1 MIKIFNATDTDFKT
15 AGNIIINP
23 LYCHE
28 IKKKSLNGWYIEV
41 EIPIKYKEY
50 IEADKLCVVKTKS
63 KLKPQ
68 AFRINDS
75 ITYTNRKIK
84 FTAEHV
90 MFDSRRYVLLD
101 VRPTNLNGQNGL
113 KYVNERTDKTSPF
126 SIDSN
131 VENVNTAYFIRKTL
145 LESWQVFE
153 ERWGGVFEADNWDIS
168 FKQSIGKDNGETIVY
183 GKNMQGF
190 EIFEDWSNVCTKI
203 LPVGYDGLLLPEI
216 YLESETQYEI
226 SYTKIVDFQT
236 DLEAEEQTE
245 TNLLLELRN
254 NASKYLEENCVPKV
268 SYTVNSNVNN
278 DLEIGD
284 TIKVLHPFVNIFTEV
299 LEYEYDLIS
308 EKVKSLTFGNYTRDV
323 KTKFNNIKNTIETIK
338 QTVSKQEI
346 TIKEQTNLI
355 NSLNKNGYVY
365 IDDNEIL
372 ILDKLPKEQAKNVWR
387 FGLGGIGFSSKG
399 YEGPFETAITM
410 DGQINAKFI
419 TTGTMAVARIEGLAN
434 FITETSSS
442 ITKIELEQGRITSK
456 VSSVEQSVEN
466 ITKIEGTAEGK
477 NIYIDDASAEPL
489 IDIMLEG
496 ESQQATRSGKNLLDN
511 TATTKISNGITF
523 TVNSDGTVL
532 VDGTNDTSANSSLVI
547 NRYDLSPGTYI
558 LNGCPSGGAS
568 NTYRL
573 AIQETGSYSILGSI
587 DIGNGSREFTIDT
600 TTSVQIAIF
609 IQKGL
614 TINNLLF
621 KPMLREATIADDTY
635 EQYGAS
641 PSPDYRSKI
650 ENLEG
655 ENICPS
661 LNTTRTINGVTFT
674 KNKDGSITMN
684 GTATA
689 KTTYPINVNTTTA
702 TRTVLL
708 KANSKYRMLSSYESG
723 KYTTQVFYLKNN
735 VMTYSSSLIET
746 VEETKVGMYIT
757 VYKDAV
763 LENVTIYPQIT
774 KGEEYKP
781 YVPYNS
787 LGFLDIGENLIK
799 AREYSAT
806 VNNVESSITNG
817 LVKLNGT
824 MGEAAAGS
832 NAFSIIGNWTANYSA
847 YDTSIEYIKLKA
859 GTYTLSIHNV
869 KGSCTEGSLALV
881 AGNTNPKKTKA
892 KIQLKNETSKTFT
905 LEEESICRISVGY
918 NVGCTFNNFE
928 FNVMLN
934 KGSQAPYIPYQE
946 QAEYFPLSEGQK
958 LYKGSYLAYDGIH
971 HKRKQTTVTIRNI
984 VALSNG
990 NVGGIFQFAGKKY
1003 SSHNVLCCDKAKYD
1017 PNRRFV
1023 TDTVYENPSNVVF
1036 VGDSTDTLETL
1047 KAKYDGAILEYEL
1060 AEEEIVPYTE
1070 TQKEAWEKL
1079 RHFTLF
1085 KGINNI
1091 TSTAN
1096 AKITYVRDNGLSDTY
1111 ETKRNVKENHYTKS
1125 ETDSQINQTADSIKE
1140 SVKEI
1145 NEQTQEKLAT
1155 LELANQSLEF
1165 ATKRTGGNNLIRNS
1179 AMINDNNFWLAHAK
1193 YPYQESDTPPDNP
1206 TEGAYW
1212 YCTANSGSY
1221 IENQMYVY
1229 NSSGWQ
1235 VSELSRKSLLSA
1247 QNYFA
1252 YTTSNEYWA
1261 NGRNANENTL
1271 SGRVI
1276 KLDGRQDYTVSHIFN
1291 ITEPITLNQNENKMA
1306 ISYFI
1311 KNSIVQGN
1319 VCVGLM
1325 FLNEADF
1332 TEVEKP
1338 YSLYEPGIILTPDDL
1353 KDLTKIEQIIEIP
1366 KKSDFI
1372 PVVVSNTAPTD
1383 TTKNWLDTTIYLVKK
1398 YNSQTSQWEI
1408 LDTKMSLYNESS
1420 REVWTYRYFYGFY
1433 YQTPII
1439 YDTAEI
1445 KSCYVALTFYPAFAV
1460 YTGNVEPTPYKG
1472 LYWNN
1477 KTTNLVKRAKY
1488 NDTTFVEWETLDI
1501 PSSLLPTGA
1510 SLGVELFDYIVP
1522 IKGFVEIA
1530 DLKLEYNTMCTQWT
1544 QFPGE
1549 VYGKNYKMDEKGF
1562 WIQANQ
1568 NTMFIDEDE
1577 ILATY
1582 KGINIFQIN
1591 KDLAYFYKIQ
1601 ATESIEVGNYFLK
1614 TQQIN
1619 SKNMLLLY

>member
-1 MIKIFNATDTDFKT
+1 MKKFDTQYVDSNTYPIRLDTCLENLCSQVGLTLGNKNFPNNSYMLKGNPFTNKETRKTVLSNLVQLAGGFAEIDVEDGKLYVRNLDVSGEAVETIDGNNYDEFKPNNVFGPVNSVRIQMNSGVDGEETIKEAEGVTDENRCQITIADNYYLTSAEEREAVINGIFNA
-15 AGNIIINP
+15 
-23 LYCHE
+23 
-28 IKKKSLNGWYIEV
+28 LNGLTYLPIELSYYGY
-41 EIPIKYKEY
+41 PWLKLGDKIKVKDKNDKEY
-50 IEADKLCVVKTKS
+50 I
-63 KLKPQ
+63 
-68 AFRINDS
+68 
-75 ITYTNRKIK
+75 TYVM
-84 FTAEHV
+84 EH
-90 MFDSRRYVLLD
+90 
-101 VRPTNLNGQNGL
+101 TL
-113 KYVNERTDKTSPF
+113 KYNGSYSGIIKAIALTKTQQAYKEVLSLKDWRRNTELAVDK
-126 SIDSN
+126 IN
-131 VENVNTAYFIRKTL
+131 GKMTAVI
-145 LESWQVFE
+145 
-153 ERWGGVFEADNWDIS
+153 
-168 FKQSIGKDNGETIVY
+168 
-183 GKNMQGF
+183 
-190 EIFEDWSNVCTKI
+190 
-203 LPVGYDGLLLPEI
+203 
-216 YLESETQYEI
+216 
-226 SYTKIVDFQT
+226 
-236 DLEAEEQTE
+236 EEQSE
-245 TNLLLELRN
+245 Q
-254 NASKYLEENCVPKV
+254 
-268 SYTVNSNVNN
+268 
-278 DLEIGD
+278 
-284 TIKVLHPFVNIFTEV
+284 
-299 LEYEYDLIS
+299 S
-308 EKVKSLTFGNYTRDV
+308 EKLTKVEQDV
-323 KTKFNNIKNTIETIK
+323 
-338 QTVSKQEI
+338 
-346 TIKEQTNLI
+346 
-355 NSLNKNGYVY
+355 NG
-365 IDDNEIL
+365 
-372 ILDKLPKEQAKNVWR
+372 
-387 FGLGGIGFSSKG
+387 
-399 YEGPFETAITM
+399 
-410 DGQINAKFI
+410 
-419 TTGTMAVARIEGLAN
+419 
-434 FITETSSS
+434 
-442 ITKIELEQGRITSK
+442 ITSK

-587 DIGNGSREFTIDT
+587 DIGNSSREFTIDT

-689 KTTYPINVNTTTA
+689 KTTYPINVNTTTT

-806 VNNVESSITNG
+806 VNNVERSITNR

-905 LEEESICRISVGY
+905 LEEESICRISVEY

-958 LYKGSYLAYDGIH
+958 LYKGSYLADDGTH
-971 HKRKQTTVTIRNI
+971 HKRKQIVLDGSDNRAWYMDTQSETSTDYFYTRTVGITTENINSVICSHLKKGSRSRQGFWATTVFCITMNKTVIGIISSDTKAQRITKFKTWLATQYANGTPVI
-984 VALSNG
+984 V
-990 NVGGIFQFAGKKY
+990 
-1003 SSHNVLCCDKAKYD
+1003 
-1017 PNRRFV
+1017 
-1023 TDTVYENPSNVVF
+1023 
-1036 VGDSTDTLETL
+1036 
-1047 KAKYDGAILEYEL
+1047 EYEP

-1070 TQKEAWEKL
+1070 DQKEAWEKL

-1085 KGINNI
+1085 RGINNI

-1111 ETKRNVKENHYTKS
+1111 ETKRNVKENHYTKI
-1125 ETDSQINQTADSIKE
+1125 ETDSQISQTADSIKE
-1140 SVKEI
+1140 SVKAI

-1155 LELANQSLEF
+1155 LELANQSLKF
-1165 ATKRTGGNNLIRNS
+1165 ATKRVGGNNLIRNS

-1193 YPYQESDTPPDNP
+1193 YPYQESDTPLDNP

-1261 NGRNANENTL
+1261 NGKNANENTL

-1383 TTKNWLDTTIYLVKK
+1383 TTKNWLDTTIYLPKK

-1488 NDTTFVEWETLDI
+1488 NDTTFVEWEILDI

-1601 ATESIEVGNYFLK
+1601 ATESIEIGNYFLK